1 MIEILSDLEN
11 KKKNRRIFHPIFVAI
26 FPILIIYSQ
35 NVGRVNVEDLIL
47 PIVIVS
53 LFFSFSILYLE
64 IHFEESI
71 QGCVDCDYNSYTC
84 ICIWACILSVK

>member
-1 MIEILSDLEN
+1 MSDLEN

-47 PIVIVS
+47 PVVIVS
-53 LFFSFSILYLE
+53 LFSVSVYYILKFILIE
-64 IHFEESI
+64 ICTFFMFFVI
-71 QGCVDCDYNSYTC
+71 ARPT
-84 ICIWACILSVK
+84 